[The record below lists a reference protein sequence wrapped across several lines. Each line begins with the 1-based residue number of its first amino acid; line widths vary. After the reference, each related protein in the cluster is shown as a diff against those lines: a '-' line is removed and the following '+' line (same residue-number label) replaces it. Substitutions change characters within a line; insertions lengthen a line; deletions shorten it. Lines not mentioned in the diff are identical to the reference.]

1 MRELADKSLEYLRNE
16 MTIDPNK
23 LIPQITSFIKKHM
36 QKMERDGVIL
46 GLSGGLDS
54 AVVAELCI
62 RAVGAQK
69 TLALL
74 MPEKDSSKVHLQD
87 AIDLAKQF
95 KLQSKMLDITPY
107 LNKIGIYR
115 TFPFDTLIPKG
126 LRESLVKKVF
136 TWFNNKTGT
145 SYFSRTLHGSDSGM
159 KGEIINRSFAYYRAK
174 HRLRMLLLYL
184 FGERDNRLVVGAAN
198 KSEYMV
204 GFFVKYGIDA
214 STDIMPIMGLYKT
227 QVIELAR
234 HLGIP
239 THIINKQPSPD
250 LIPGLVD
257 ENAIGLPYSKMD
269 LILLAIEKGW
279 SDEEMTQVLSKADIT
294 FNNILYVRDLM
305 KQSEHMRTVYIPD

>member
-1 MRELADKSLEYLRNE
+1 
-16 MTIDPNK
+16 
-23 LIPQITSFIKKHM
+23 
-36 QKMERDGVIL
+36 
-46 GLSGGLDS
+46 
-54 AVVAELCI
+54 
-62 RAVGAQK
+62 
-69 TLALL
+69 
-74 MPEKDSSKVHLQD
+74 
-87 AIDLAKQF
+87 
-95 KLQSKMLDITPY
+95 
-107 LNKIGIYR
+107 
-115 TFPFDTLIPKG
+115 
-126 LRESLVKKVF
+126 
-136 TWFNNKTGT
+136 
-145 SYFSRTLHGSDSGM
+145 M